1 MNTRMLLLASLLGGL
16 TSVVLVNL
24 PIINLVNCLICA
36 GFWAG
41 PLLAVWFYRR
51 QTSAVTLGQAI
62 GIGVAAG
69 AWHAVFGL
77 LLSLVGLAGAQA
89 LATSFA
95 QLAPAESGA
104 REAMS
109 GVEASVFNVFGVLTD
124 LVFGAIGGVIG
135 GALFRDRPAAPV
147 TQA

>member
-1 MNTRMLLLASLLGGL
+1 MNKRVLLIGSLLGGL

-24 PIINLVNCLICA
+24 PVVNLVNCLLCA

-41 PLLAVWFYRR
+41 PLLAVWLYRR
-51 QTSAVTLGQAI
+51 QTGAVTLGQAVVV
-62 GIGVAAG
+62 GVAAG
-69 AWHAVFGL
+69 VWHAVFGL

-95 QLAPAESGA
+95 QLAPADSGMP
-104 REAMS
+104 EAIS
-109 GVEASVFNVFGVLTD
+109 GVEASVFNAVGVLVD
-124 LVFGAIGGVIG
+124 LVFGAIGGLVG
-135 GALFRDRPAAPV
+135 GALFRARPIVQA